1 MFIENKDKLVLG
13 TGSRSAAVSVRLLF
27 ESPEL
32 TSTSRLFDLLEKNG
46 NNQAFLHLIYD
57 EQGESLYE
65 QDESKLP
72 TLSSKPKGKGKE
84 SGKGKEVPGKK
95 VKLEPNIDNSRT
107 MVSMYALHYIDLTTE

>member
-13 TGSRSAAVSVRLLF
+13 TRLRLVAILVQLLF
-27 ESPEL
+27 KLPKL
-32 TSTSRLFDLLEKNG
+32 ISTLQLFDLLEKNG

-84 SGKGKEVPGKK
+84 SGKGKEGPVKK

-107 MVSMYALHYIDLTTE
+107 MVSMYALHYTDLTIE